1 VLLFVHRHFFHQNLL
16 LSRRTHI
23 NEVIADVSDL
33 DSKSMM
39 AIFALPPVALPQPRP
54 RVQEVPRLN
63 QATSSSGSGSSIAA
77 QQGCQL
83 LGGFVQTQVG
93 VITICLPRHATA
105 LIGIMQLAGAHPSG
119 LLGSMGHGNRQA
131 WFQSTASTLF
141 QSDGPLGGF
150 NKVSASVLMQHVGAA
165 EGHARGM
172 YG

>member
-1 VLLFVHRHFFHQNLL
+1 
-16 LSRRTHI
+16 
-23 NEVIADVSDL
+23 
-33 DSKSMM
+33 MM